1 MGTLARDYVVLCH
14 GWMSPESREIS
25 ARVYWINDNGL
36 PSKIQ
41 REGKPART
49 CLKVLAHAWR
59 GTGKAS
65 LVSVRIITGR
75 RHQIR
80 IHTAHVQHPTVCDR
94 MYTDSATFQSDRE
107 WCPRN
112 FLHRYR
118 LAFTD
123 SSGAMQEA
131 TAPLP
136 LDLTEVLETLEPR
149 NSQSAECLQH
159 FAVASEANL
168 SSWDDHIGL

>member
-118 LAFTD
+118 LTFADD
-123 SSGAMQEA
+123 SEAKQEA
-131 TAPLP
+131 MAPLP
-136 LDLTEVLETLEPR
+136 LDLTKVLETLEPR